1 MLLYLAATPH
11 VVSAALVVEREE
23 GEREALL
30 ACDGP
35 SSPEGLAPKASS
47 PREGPK
53 APKGGAEALAG
64 GPEPYDPKAVRDPPG
79 TSEQARSESS
89 APDNMN
95 RPRRKVQ
102 RPVYFVSEAL
112 RDAKTRY
119 P

>member
-64 GPEPYDPKAVRDPPG
+64 GPELDDPEAVWDPPR
-79 TSEQARSESS
+79 TSEQVRPELPALDST
-89 APDNMN
+89 N